1 MLYTFASAGKF
12 AGNRAKA
19 MRLKDTHK
27 HHNQNLFRIRDNT
40 IYLMPHVT
48 GLTRR
53 ECVMLVILFSQSRV
67 KSHQKGNFNT
77 LCHTGVDQRHFPQ
90 TNFCT

>member
-1 MLYTFASAGKF
+1 MFLEIFFYTYLVNLLYTFASAGKF

-40 IYLMPHVT
+40 
-48 GLTRR
+48 
-53 ECVMLVILFSQSRV
+53 
-67 KSHQKGNFNT
+67 K
-77 LCHTGVDQRHFPQ
+77 
-90 TNFCT
+90 